1 MKNKFI
7 RSYQLTKWNIITICS
22 YLLLSIFLLSYG
34 AINKIHLKEI
44 LSFYGFGT
52 QFFIYGS
59 QYRALRNFNYFL
71 IWTVIGII
79 HFCIF
84 LSIKDSVE
92 LAFVNGHASLGLRS
106 TLITLLLFQFLR
118 YLSLK
123 IQRKELVVPAKNGKT
138 DLLDERK
145 ITVADT
151 IFFLI
156 FIGVTMFFLVTK

>member
-7 RSYQLTKWNIITICS
+7 RRYQLTKWNIITICS
-22 YLLLSIFLLSYG
+22 YFLLSIFLLSYG

-44 LSFYGFGT
+44 LFFYGFGT

-59 QYRALRNFNYFL
+59 QYRALRNFNCFL

-123 IQRKELVVPAKNGKT
+123 IQGKELVVPSKNSRT
-138 DLLDERK
+138 DLLGERK
-145 ITVADT
+145 TTVVD
-151 IFFLI
+151 IFLFFI
-156 FIGVTMFFLVTK
+156 FIGVTMFFLVTE